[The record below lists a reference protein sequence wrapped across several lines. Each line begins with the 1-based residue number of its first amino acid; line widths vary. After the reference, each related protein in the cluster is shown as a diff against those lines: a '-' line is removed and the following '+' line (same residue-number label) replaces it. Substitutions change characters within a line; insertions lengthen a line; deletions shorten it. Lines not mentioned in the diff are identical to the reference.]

1 MTNIV
6 MTIGPA
12 TNSESQLIRCYEN
25 GIRILRF
32 NFPHYTQETT
42 KRDVDM
48 VHMVEQKV
56 GGNFQLLLD
65 TEGPEIRT
73 WYLATPIGYTAWE
86 TFKIYTDENKRDPK
100 GLFCDYP
107 SLVDD
112 IEIGGIIKIDAGM
125 LEVEVLEKG
134 PNLENSGSGYI
145 VVKALQSFI
154 VWSRRHLN
162 LPGVRIKLPGIT
174 ERDKENILF
183 AIKENFTYIALSFTR
198 KADDVLQARTFL
210 KDNGGEQIKI
220 IAKIENQEGIDNV
233 AKIIDVSDMVMVA
246 RGDLGTELPVETIPM
261 HQMNIIKT
269 CKIKNT
275 PVIVATQML
284 ESMMTNPV
292 PTRAEV
298 SDIFYAVR
306 EGAEYVMLS
315 WETAVGK
322 YAIECI
328 KVMNKVINEA
338 EKYT

>member
-1 MTNIV
+1 

-32 NFPHYTQETT
+32 NFPHYTRETV
-42 KRDVDM
+42 KKDVTT
-48 VHMVEQKV
+48 VHQVENQV
-56 GGNFQLLLD
+56 GGKFQLLLD
-65 TEGPEIRT
+65 TAGPEIRT
-73 WYLATPIGYTAWE
+73 GYLETPISYTAWDV
-86 TFKIYTDENKRDPK
+86 FKMYITENHGDPR
-100 GLFCDYP
+100 GLFCDYL
-107 SLVDD
+107 SLIADVK
-112 IEIGGIIKIDAGM
+112 IGGIVKIDAGL
-125 LEVEVLEKG
+125 LEVEILEKG
-134 PNLENSGSGYI
+134 LDYI
-145 VVKALQSFI
+145 VVKALQSF
-154 VWSRRHLN
+154 VVGSRRHIN
-162 LPGVRIKLPGIT
+162 LPGIHYNLPAIT
-174 ERDKENILF
+174 EKDKESILL
-183 AIKENFTYIALSFTR
+183 AIEEWFSYLALSFTR
-198 KADDVLQARTFL
+198 TADDVLQARAFL
-210 KDNGGEQIKI
+210 KDNGGEHIKI

-284 ESMMTNPV
+284 ESMMTNSV